1 MTQNID
7 DILVGREAVPESNQ
21 ETIQQATET
30 ESQVEAAEQRQK
42 TGGDDHPEQSGV
54 ERDSGNQ
61 KMVPHEALH
70 AEKQKVKRY
79 TEEVADFR
87 KSNEALQRQV
97 AELLQRIPVSQQT
110 NQEESVD
117 WFSDPEVA
125 FRQRGA
131 QMLNPVVS
139 ELHQVRS
146 QLMQMQAEKV
156 FGEKYADFMS
166 YVREASSRGDP
177 EVAALDALMSNSP
190 NPYAVAKEWFERKSF
205 DPNAE
210 RERIKA
216 EILSELK
223 SQPETQVQQPAPVMP
238 SNLAGARN
246 VGNRSGP
253 SWSGPPNISDIFKR

>member
-1 MTQNID
+1 MTQSID
-7 DILVGREAVPESNQ
+7 DILAGRDATQEPAK
-21 ETIQQATET
+21 ETIQQPTERGITENVADQRHET
-30 ESQVEAAEQRQK
+30 ESPETEQ
-42 TGGDDHPEQSGV
+42 TGNERESG
-54 ERDSGNQ
+54 SQ

-87 KSNEALQRQV
+87 KSNETLQRQV
-97 AELLQRIPVSQQT
+97 AELLQRLPVQQQQT
-110 NQEESVD
+110 NQEEPVD
-117 WFSDPEVA
+117 WFQDPDIA

-139 ELHQVRS
+139 ELNQVRS

-156 FGEKYADFMS
+156 FGDKFADFMGH
-166 YVREASSRGDP
+166 VREGANRGDP
-177 EVAALDALMSNSP
+177 EIAALDTLMSNSP
-190 NPYAVAKEWFERKSF
+190 NPYAVAKEWFDRKTF

-216 EILSELK
+216 ELLSEIQ
-223 SQPETQVQQPAPVMP
+223 SQSETQPRQPAPVMP

-253 SWSGPPNISDIFKR
+253 AWSGPPTIADIFKR

>member
-1 MTQNID
+1 MTQSID
-7 DILVGREAVPESNQ
+7 DILAGRDAAQEPEK
-21 ETIQQATET
+21 ETIQQATDQVAPDNAADQRQET
-30 ESQVEAAEQRQK
+30 EAATPEHDGNERE
-42 TGGDDHPEQSGV
+42 GGD
-54 ERDSGNQ
+54 Q

-97 AELLQRIPVSQQT
+97 AELLQRLPVQQQQA

-117 WFSDPEVA
+117 WFQDPEVA

-146 QLMQMQAEKV
+146 QLMQMQAERV
-156 FGEKYADFMS
+156 FGDKFADFMG

-190 NPYAVAKEWFERKSF
+190 NPYAVAKEWFERKTF

-223 SQPETQVQQPAPVMP
+223 SQSETQSQQPAPVMP

-253 SWSGPPNISDIFKR
+253 AWSGPPSISDIFKR